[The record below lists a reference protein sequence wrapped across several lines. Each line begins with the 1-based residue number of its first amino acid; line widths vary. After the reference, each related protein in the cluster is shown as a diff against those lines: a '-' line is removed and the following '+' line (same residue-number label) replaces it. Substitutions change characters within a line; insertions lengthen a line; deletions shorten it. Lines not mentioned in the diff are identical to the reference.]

1 MSHTI
6 DNSNNSVN
14 IHDVFAIS
22 HRLNKIFS
30 KRLNFVGAEKIKYP
44 VIAMVG
50 NAKNKEI
57 I

>member
-44 VIAMVG
+44 VKAMVG
-50 NAKNKEI
+50 NAKSKEI